1 MGLDVRRDPSGRENR
16 AQRAARRLAH
26 SRALPEPVPVQSGR
40 LAQAVRPRP
49 RPGNEQRPARE
60 AAAGGVSDSGGRT
73 RQGDGQAVPGNGNRP
88 GDQKTMT
95 VTTITDA
102 QLTPKD
108 YASDQEVRWC
118 PGCGD
123 YAILKAVQKACAEL
137 GVRRE
142 QTVFVSGIKLA
153 NPELDVWVMT
163 GDGDGLSIGGN
174 HMLHVLRRNV
184 DLNIILFHNEI
195 YGLTKGQY
203 SPTSRRGTRSP
214 STPFGSVENPVSA
227 CAFALGSGARFVAR
241 SIDTLQ
247 PHLIGVLKRGHA
259 HKGASFV
266 EILQN
271 CVVFNDAVFENITG
285 KDVAADAQILLEHG
299 KPLLFGK
306 QKEKGLRLKPGKL
319 ELEIVTLGEGG
330 VTAVD
335 IRVNDEKN
343 RPLAM
348 LLARL
353 EPPFPTAM
361 GVLHCNPTESYEHDV
376 YAQKG
381 AAQGKGDLDALL
393 NSERTWEVVP

>member
-1 MGLDVRRDPSGRENR
+1 
-16 AQRAARRLAH
+16 
-26 SRALPEPVPVQSGR
+26 
-40 LAQAVRPRP
+40 
-49 RPGNEQRPARE
+49 
-60 AAAGGVSDSGGRT
+60 
-73 RQGDGQAVPGNGNRP
+73 
-88 GDQKTMT
+88 MT

-102 QLTPKD
+102 QLAPKD

-123 YAILKAVQKACAEL
+123 YAILKAVQKACADL
-137 GVRRE
+137 GLTRE
-142 QTVFVSGIKLA
+142 RTVFVSGIGCAARFPYYMSTYGFHTVHGRAPAIATGIKLA

-184 DLNIILFHNEI
+184 DLNIILFNNEI

-259 HKGASFV
+259 HKGASFL

-285 KDVAADAQILLEHG
+285 KEVAADAQILLEHG
-299 KPLLFGK
+299 KPLVFGK

-330 VTAVD
+330 VTAAD
-335 IRVNDEKN
+335 ILVHDETN

-361 GVLHCNPTESYEHDV
+361 GVLYCNPTESYEHDV